1 MRVKVKVDSI
11 EDDPILFFKKF
22 TIYRI
27 ESETNDAECTL
38 IIVKR
43 RMKEFE
49 KLWEIMERNY
59 PSQLIPPL
67 PDSTGTDFDNN
78 MFISYSLIF

>member
-1 MRVKVKVDSI
+1 MPVKVKVDSI
-11 EDDPILFFKKF
+11 EEDPIIFFKNF

-27 ESETNDAECTL
+27 ESESELELEAENKSSL
-38 IIVKR
+38 ITVKR
-43 RMKEFE
+43 RIKDFE

-67 PDSTGTDFDNN
+67 PDSAGKTRRI
-78 MFISYSLIF
+78 MA

>member
-1 MRVKVKVDSI
+1 MKVDSI
-11 EDDPILFFKKF
+11 EDDPIIFFKKV

-27 ESETNDAECTL
+27 ESESEDESTT
-38 IIVKR
+38 VKR

-49 KLWEIMERNY
+49 KLWEIMERIY

-67 PDSTGTDFDNN
+67 PPSAGKIWMELESKF
-78 MFISYSLIF
+78 